1 MTTLRIAAAALLAM
15 TLADCAG
22 SGLSGAL
29 NERPAPQVAMAG
41 RWLLAAPNAPACG
54 MSFGG
59 APGAQGGT
67 ITPEGGCPGN
77 FFTSRQW
84 AFAQG
89 GLTIND
95 HNNELLAHLD
105 FADGNFAGK
114 SVTGLPVTLTR
125 PVTPTSQ

>member
-29 NERPAPQVAMAG
+29 NKRPAPQVAMAG

-54 MSFGG
+54 MSFGE
-59 APGAQGGT
+59 APGAQSGA
-67 ITPEGGCPGN
+67 IAPEGGCPGN

-95 HNNELLAHLD
+95 HNNELLAQLD
-105 FADGNFAGK
+105 VADGHFAGK

-125 PVTPTSQ
+125 PLIPANQ